1 MMEADKSK
9 MDVLDLI
16 INILKEHTEKICGAA
31 EVLEQV
37 AKHSLDAE
45 KLFKLE
51 EVIIFRRAG
60 YEDLDTDV
68 PASRVLED
76 LDKLLEV
83 IRK

>member
-1 MMEADKSK
+1 MEADKSK

-51 EVIIFRRAG
+51 EVIIFRRVG